1 MQQYKKCCIII
12 QKNKGEK
19 AMKLRKARIADV
31 EEMMLLINSNAEQG
45 LMLGRS
51 RNMLYEN
58 IREFLLAEID
68 GQVVGVASLHILW
81 SDLAEIRA
89 LAVSN
94 DYKRKGIGTLIVKGL
109 EEEARELGCT
119 KLFALTYQP
128 EFFKYCGYEEV
139 SKEQMPQKV
148 WSECINCIKFP
159 NCDETAVS
167 KIL

>member
-1 MQQYKKCCIII
+1 
-12 QKNKGEK
+12 
-19 AMKLRKARIADV
+19 MKFRKARISDV
-31 EEMMLLINSNAEQG
+31 EDMMLLINSNAEQG

-58 IREFLLAEID
+58 IREFLLAEVD

-94 DYKRKGIGTLIVKGL
+94 EYKRRGIGTQIVRGL

-139 SKEQMPQKV
+139 SKEEMPQKV
-148 WSECINCIKFP
+148 WRECINCIKFP
-159 NCDETAVS
+159 NCDETAVCRM
-167 KIL
+167 L

>member
-1 MQQYKKCCIII
+1 
-12 QKNKGEK
+12 
-19 AMKLRKARIADV
+19 MKLRKARIADV

-68 GQVVGVASLHILW
+68 GQLVGVASLHVLW

-89 LAVSN
+89 LAVSS
-94 DYKRKGIGTLIVKGL
+94 DFKRKGIGTKIVKEL

-128 EFFKYCGYEEV
+128 EFFKHCGYEQV
-139 SKEQMPQKV
+139 SKDEMPQKV
-148 WSECINCIKFP
+148 WTECINCIKFP
-159 NCDETAVS
+159 NCDEIAVS
-167 KIL
+167 RII